1 VTHLEDIADKDLR
14 EKVAVVCFL
23 FVYSWISLYY
33 NISHHEVDSA
43 ISLFTNLLDQLDRA
57 IL

>member
-33 NISHHEVDSA
+33 NA